1 MLLYMGGGA
10 ALADHYR
17 RCRAIALADAAST
30 CDEMARHAADCLGE
44 SGSDRVAMAE
54 ALAAAVDARES
65 CALASGLLNRRSEL
79 AGYLMAACADACRR
93 CAEAAGALSQDE
105 AAARCLDACQRAE
118 QVCRRVLE
126 VEAA

>member
-17 RCRAIALADAAST
+17 RCRAIALADAASA
-30 CDEMARHAADCLGE
+30 CDEMARHAADRLGE

-54 ALAAAVDARES
+54 ALAAAVDAREA
-65 CALASGLLNRRSEL
+65 CAIASGLLNRRSEL

-93 CAEAAGALSQDE
+93 CAEAAVALSEDQTT
-105 AAARCLDACQRAE
+105 ARGLDACRDAE
-118 QVCRRVLE
+118 QVCRRALE